1 MTESPVL
8 RQFDERYADMR
19 RLLAQQLDK
28 DRQSLI
34 GGLVKGFRRLRG
46 YRNEGEWISA
56 LLDSCSPFCTR
67 SILFVV
73 NSGQLEWKASRGFEV
88 QPPEPF
94 AAADAHAFANAIES
108 REVTVALSLP
118 NEISSKL
125 THLLG
130 SDARRT
136 IVLTPVVAR
145 NRVAAVLYAEDA
157 ETAGLE
163 LVCEMAA
170 AALDANAAKPVE
182 SLLQIAASPAPA
194 VPVPPRPVEEEV
206 VHLRAQRLARKL
218 AAEIRLHESAA
229 IKAGRAAANLYD
241 GAIRDRVDQAREI
254 YRNQFPVEASTE
266 MPDYL
271 HAELIRTLANGDA
284 TLMGEQYPGPMN

>member
-1 MTESPVL
+1 MTESPLL
-8 RQFDERYADMR
+8 RQFDERYSEMR
-19 RLLAQQLDK
+19 RLLAQQFDK
-28 DRQSLI
+28 DRRTLV
-34 GGLVKGFRRLRG
+34 GGLLKGFRRLRG

-56 LLDSCSPFCTR
+56 LLDTCSPFCTR
-67 SILFVV
+67 CILFVV
-73 NSGQLEWKASRGFEV
+73 NTGKLEWKASRGFEV
-88 QPPEPF
+88 QPPGPF
-94 AAADAHAFANAIES
+94 PITDAHAFASAIEN
-108 REVTVALSLP
+108 REVTVALSVP

-130 SDARRT
+130 VDSRRT
-136 IVLTPVVAR
+136 IVLAPVVTR
-145 NRVAAVLYAEDA
+145 DRVAAVLYAEDA
-157 ETAGLE
+157 ESDGLE
-163 LVCEMAA
+163 LVCEMAG
-170 AALDANAAKPVE
+170 AALDRNTAKPAE
-182 SLLQIAASPAPA
+182 SLLQIASPPPV
-194 VPVPPRPVEEEV
+194 VPVPPRPIEEEV

>member
-8 RQFDERYADMR
+8 RQFDERYAELR
-19 RLLAQQLDK
+19 RLLAQQLDR

-46 YRNEGEWISA
+46 YHNEGEWISS

-73 NSGQLEWKASRGFEV
+73 NSGKLEWKASRGFEV

-94 AAADAHAFANAIES
+94 AVTDALAFAAAIES

-136 IVLTPVVAR
+136 IVLTPVVTR

-157 ETAGLE
+157 EPAGLE
-163 LVCEMAA
+163 LVCEMAGS
-170 AALDANAAKPVE
+170 ALDANAAKPAE
-182 SLLQIAASPAPA
+182 SLLQIAAPQSPV

-254 YRNQFPVEASTE
+254 YQNQFPVEASTE

-284 TLMGEQYPGPMN
+284 SLMGEQYPGPMN